1 MNGTKYW
8 GSINL
13 TEIKKALDSG
23 IKPYDGKKGKYLD
36 VSVFVSEQPDQFGNS
51 CSVSTYNKEDKQAY
65 YLANLKKSVR
75 EPDTQAKTEAKQDG
89 FDF

>member
-1 MNGTKYW
+1 M
-8 GSINL
+8 
-13 TEIKKALDSG
+13 
-23 IKPYDGKKGKYLD
+23 YLY
-36 VSVFVSEQPDQFGNS
+36 SLSEQPDQFGNS